1 MIPLPVGVTQWHRWV
16 PVGGDLT
23 LNLTDLRSWLLNC
36 RSSPAGESYG
46 SQLTGWAVTQS
57 RISDLPVVPYRQDQS
72 PRPDFWGS
80 DVRHHTTEDDTR
92 WVNYSTRRFSSRST
106 AF

>member
-1 MIPLPVGVTQWHRWV
+1 MNRT
-16 PVGGDLT
+16 
-23 LNLTDLRSWLLNC
+23 
-36 RSSPAGESYG
+36 
-46 SQLTGWAVTQS
+46 QLTVVGIVVAALLSGLAASGITLVVQNHLS
-57 RISDLPVVPYRQDQS
+57 QRDAKREVLARISDLPVVPYRQDQS

>member
-1 MIPLPVGVTQWHRWV
+1 MNDVFTVDESSECVSAWSNRQAAPMTARRA
-16 PVGGDLT
+16 T
-23 LNLTDLRSWLLNC
+23 RTTRSW
-36 RSSPAGESYG
+36 RRV
-46 SQLTGWAVTQS
+46 LT

-92 WVNYSTRRFSSRST
+92 WVNDSTRRFSSRST